1 MTNPMKQQMAQQF
14 VEGEQFNAIL
24 TIFTE
29 IEEETVEAVQDVAD
43 VTDGMDGIEE
53 IPSAEDR
60 QAVLQEMAGA
70 VISGEF
76 PQWYI
81 TRIAPI
87 EHPEEAAQYVGEEID
102 DLVENWAD
110 NLRDQDVDGD
120 DEELATA
127 YVRSRFDVADLDEF
141 EELIDWDEEKVQQTM
156 EDVVAGGFNTAQNT
170 ARQAADII
178 EEDES

>member
-14 VEGEQFNAIL
+14 VQGEQFNAIL

-29 IEEETVEAVQDVAD
+29 IEQETVAAVQDVAD

-60 QAVLQEMAGA
+60 RAVLQEMAQA
-70 VISGEF
+70 VITGEF

-81 TRIAPI
+81 KRIAPI
-87 EHPEEAAQYVGEEID
+87 DHAEEAAGHVGADIE
-102 DLVENWAD
+102 DLVENWAQ

-127 YVRSRFDVADLDEF
+127 YVRSRYDVEDLDEF
-141 EELIDWDEEKVQQTM
+141 EQLITWNEEKVQQTM
-156 EDVVAGGFNTAQNT
+156 ENVVAGGFNTAQNT
-170 ARQAADII
+170 AREAADII
-178 EEDES
+178 DS